1 MTKTMQNNQFNQSAT
16 PGDSA
21 PASAAATAAAAAL
34 RRRRALLS
42 GLSKGAAAAAALTPL
57 ASQATRSYVLFNPSL
72 GGNGYCSV
80 SGFQSAAVSLAP
92 GQTFTTCSSLKPA
105 DYFTTRVQAY
115 TDLTTGPPG
124 QRKRD
129 AIKAMMLAQFGVI
142 VSNADANTLSTAGNI
157 VIIGGKV
164 YLAETST
171 STGGTIREIAAS
183 ANFPTSVPS
192 VTPTTA
198 FNTLMGSGA
207 VNQPVLYTLFLNA
220 DNAYFAAVYLSAIRE
235 DGAIV
240 SPSGFTSG
248 LIPFDAQYVATQ
260 YGSNPV
266 AAAAFFRKISGA

>member
-105 DYFTTRVQAY
+105 DYFTTRVQPY
-115 TDLTTGPPG
+115 TFAGG
-124 QRKRD
+124 GNNRRD
-129 AIKAMMLAQFGVI
+129 AIKAMMLAQFGVT
-142 VSNADANTLSTAGNI
+142 VTNSQANALSTAGNL
-157 VIIGGKV
+157 VTIGNKV

-171 STGGTIREIAAS
+171 GTGGTIREIAAS
-183 ANFPTSVPS
+183 ANFPTTVPS
-192 VTPTTA
+192 VTPITP

-207 VNQPVLYTLFLNA
+207 VNEPVLYTLFLNA

-235 DGAIV
+235 DNAIV
-240 SPSGFTSG
+240 SPSGFTAG

-260 YGSNPV
+260 YTTNF
-266 AAAAFFRKISGA
+266 AAAALFFRKISGA